1 MLFGLIFWL
10 FMTVYAQEPDYSV
23 EALSTRGIVIYVDK
37 ETDNP
42 VSLTHLISANART
55 HRHSINDYY
64 AMWEGVN
71 FVKRPIQIYDYKN
84 IKYFDPKCDYNNDA
98 VGCSVKNGHWSLTS
112 QIVREEMEASFI
124 LNLHNER
131 GIIIGSA
138 SVPIYGTIEFQPRWK
153 RTIIVADGLMGQSKQ
168 EIFEQWPDKKI
179 EHPPYV
185 RSKDVSQ
192 ALLILFSSFD
202 R

>member
-10 FMTVYAQEPDYSV
+10 FMTAYAQEPDYSIV
-23 EALSTRGIVIYVDK
+23 LTSPREIVIYVDK
-37 ETDNP
+37 ERDNP

-64 AMWEGVN
+64 ARWEGVK
-71 FVKRPIQIYDYKN
+71 FVKREIQIYDYKN
-84 IKYFDPKCDYNNDA
+84 IKYFDSGCDYKKDA
-98 VGCSVKNGHWSLTS
+98 VGCSVENGHWSLTS

-124 LNLHNER
+124 LNLHDER
-131 GIIIGSA
+131 GVIIGSA
-138 SVPIYGTIEFQPRWK
+138 SVPIYGRIEFQPRWK
-153 RTIIVADGLMGQSKQ
+153 RTIIIADGMMGQQKQ
-168 EIFEQWPDKKI
+168 EVFEQWPDKKI
-179 EHPPYV
+179 KHPPYV